1 MKIILLA
8 RVSTEEQKE
17 AGNSLP
23 AQMVRLKKYALDKGF
38 AEKDLIEFEF
48 DESAYKK
55 ERDKFAEVIRSVDAS
70 NEPIALCCDKID
82 RLIRN
87 FTSELVKLED
97 YRNEGKIVLHFP
109 SDNIILHKDSPA
121 TDLFRFTMGV
131 SLAKYFS
138 DSISDNV
145 KRAFETKL
153 KKGEWIGWSPFG
165 YVNVT
170 LEDDKKWIEIEPL
183 KAKIVVS
190 IYEWYATASYSML
203 EIKHKVREI
212 YDLDMAKSQIDEI
225 MKNPFYYGEMKIK
238 GKLYPHHYDRVITK
252 TLFDRVQEVK
262 AGFSKKHF
270 KYAGLPYLYR
280 GLIRCAEC
288 GCSITPEQSK
298 GHIYYHCTQY
308 KGRHGAVWVKEEQ
321 LTEQLAN
328 IFTQF
333 QIPEPVLQELAIAL
347 KKAHQ
352 DKSHYQQSLRS
363 ALEAEYAKYQTRI
376 EKMYD
381 DQLDGRITIDMYDK
395 KYKEFR
401 EKQEQIRNRLSNLES
416 ADETYYQTVTSLLQ
430 LANKAPELFKRS
442 EMHQKRELL
451 QLTLQNLVLKGEKL
465 EFNLLKP
472 FDLLLDLSKTGL
484 WLRRPDSNRQ
494 PRS

>member
-23 AQMVRLKKYALDKGF
+23 AQMARLKKYALSKGF
-38 AEKDLIEFEF
+38 SEADIIVFEF

-55 ERDKFAEVIRSVDAS
+55 DRDKFSEVIAMIDAS
-70 NEPIALCCDKID
+70 KDPIALCCDKID

-87 FTSELVKLED
+87 FTAELVKLED
-97 YRNEGKIVLHFP
+97 YRNSGKIVLHFP

-145 KRAFETKL
+145 KRAFENKL
-153 KKGEWIGWSPFG
+153 NKGEWIGWSPYG
-165 YVNVT
+165 YVNVE
-170 LEDDKKWIEIEPL
+170 LDDGKKWIEVEPF

-190 IYEWYATASYSML
+190 IYEWYSTASYSML
-203 EIKHKVREI
+203 EIRHKVRDI
-212 YDLDMAKSQIDEI
+212 YDTDLSKSQINDI
-225 MKNPFYYGEMKIK
+225 MNNPFYYGEMKIK
-238 GKLYPHHYDRVITK
+238 GKLYPHHYDRIITK

-270 KYAGLPYLYR
+270 KYAGLPFLYR
-280 GLIRCAEC
+280 GLIRCADC
-288 GCSITPEQSK
+288 GCMITPERSK

-308 KGRHGAVWVKEEQ
+308 KGRHGAIWLKEEE
-321 LTEQLAN
+321 LTEQLAA
-328 IFTQF
+328 IFTKF
-333 QIPEPVLQELAIAL
+333 KIPEQVLQELTVAL
-347 KKAHQ
+347 KKAHE

-381 DQLDGRITIDMYDK
+381 DQLDGRITVDMYDK

-401 EKQEQIRNRLSNLES
+401 EKQEQIKIKLSNLET

-430 LANKAPELFKRS
+430 LANKAPELFRRS

-451 QLTLQNLVLKGEKL
+451 QLTLQNLVLAGNSL

>member
-23 AQMVRLKKYALDKGF
+23 AQMARLKKYALDKGF
-38 AEKDLIEFEF
+38 IESDIIPFEF

-55 ERDKFAEVIRSVDAS
+55 DREKFDEVMRSVDNS
-70 NEPIALCCDKID
+70 SEPIALCCDKID

-87 FTSELVKLED
+87 FTSELVKLEELRRD
-97 YRNEGKIVLHFP
+97 GKIIMHFP

-121 TDLFRFTMGV
+121 SDLFRFTMGV
-131 SLAKYFS
+131 SLAKYYS

-153 KKGEWIGWSPFG
+153 KKGEWIGWAPFG

-170 LEDDKKWIEIEPL
+170 LDDKKWIEIEPL

-190 IYEWYATASYSML
+190 IYEWYSSASYSML
-203 EIKHKVREI
+203 EIKHKIREV
-212 YDLDMAKSQIDEI
+212 YDFEMAKSQIDEI
-225 MKNPFYYGEMKIK
+225 MKNPFYYGEMRIK
-238 GKLYPHHYDRVITK
+238 EKLYPHHYDRIITK
-252 TLFDRVQEVK
+252 NLFERVQEVK
-262 AGFSKKHF
+262 LSFSKKHF

-280 GLIRCAEC
+280 GLISCAEC
-288 GCSITPEQSK
+288 GCTITPEQSK
-298 GHIYYHCTQY
+298 GHVYYHCTQY
-308 KGRHGAVWVKEEQ
+308 KGKHGASWLKEET
-321 LTEQLAN
+321 LTEQFSKL
-328 IFTQF
+328 FSQF
-333 QIPEPVLQELAIAL
+333 QIPENVLQELTIAL
-347 KKAHQ
+347 KKAHE
-352 DKSHYQQSLRS
+352 DKSYHQQSLRS
-363 ALEAEYAKYQTRI
+363 ALEAEYSKYQARI

-395 KYKEFR
+395 KYKDFR
-401 EKQEQIRNRLSNLES
+401 AKQEQIKSKLSNLEN

-430 LANKAPELFKRS
+430 LASKAPELFKRS
-442 EMHQKRELL
+442 EMPQKRELL
-451 QLTLQNLVLKGEKL
+451 KLTLQNLVLKGDKL

-494 PRS
+494 PSP